1 MAHPQV
7 GWLRVAA
14 HSPSGRDTSG
24 PAKPVSRYLPH
35 CIRVVAAGLL
45 SAACA
50 LAQAQSV
57 TLTGTI
63 GSRAI
68 LIVNGGAPKT
78 LAVGETFQGVKLLAL
93 QGEQATVEAEGKR
106 VALRMDTPVSIG
118 GGGSAG
124 GGGTRIVLPASSGG
138 HFMAQGAIN
147 GRTVNFMLDT
157 GATTIALSAADAQR
171 IGLDFSKGQPVRMNT
186 ANGVSQGYR
195 VQLASVRVGD
205 VEVYDVEAIVS
216 QQPMPYILLGNS
228 FINRFSMRRDADQMV
243 LEKRF

>member
-1 MAHPQV
+1 MKAI
-7 GWLRVAA
+7 
-14 HSPSGRDTSG
+14 
-24 PAKPVSRYLPH
+24 LP
-35 CIRVVAAGLL
+35 LL
-45 SAACA
+45 LAAACTFA
-50 LAQAQSV
+50 HAQSV

-78 LAVGETFQGVKLLAL
+78 VAVGETFQGVKLVSL
-93 QGEQATVEAEGKR
+93 QGEQAMVEAGGKR

-118 GGGSAG
+118 GNGGSG
-124 GGGTRIVLPASSGG
+124 GGGTRIVLPVSSGG

-147 GRTVNFMLDT
+147 GRAVSFMLDT
-157 GATTIALSAADAQR
+157 GATTIAMSAADAQR

-186 ANGVSQGYR
+186 ANGVAQGHR
-195 VQLASVRVGD
+195 VRLASVRVGD

-216 QQPMPYILLGNS
+216 EQPMPFILLGNS

>member
-1 MAHPQV
+1 MKILIP
-7 GWLRVAA
+7 
-14 HSPSGRDTSG
+14 
-24 PAKPVSRYLPH
+24 
-35 CIRVVAAGLL
+35 LL
-45 SAACA
+45 LAAACT

-78 LAVGETFQGVKLLAL
+78 LAVGETFQGVKLVSL
-93 QGEQATVEAEGKR
+93 QGDQATVEADGKR

-118 GGGSAG
+118 GGGGS
-124 GGGTRIVLPASSGG
+124 GGGTRIVLPVGSGG

-157 GATTIALSAADAQR
+157 GATTIAMSAADAQR

-186 ANGVSQGYR
+186 ANGVAQGYR
-195 VQLASVRVGD
+195 VRLASVRVGD
-205 VEVYDVEAIVS
+205 VEIYDVEAIVS
-216 QQPMPYILLGNS
+216 QQPMPYVLLGNS

>member
-1 MAHPQV
+1 MK
-7 GWLRVAA
+7 
-14 HSPSGRDTSG
+14 
-24 PAKPVSRYLPH
+24 KP
-35 CIRVVAAGLL
+35 LL
-45 SAACA
+45 ALLFAAACA

-78 LAVGETFQGVKLLAL
+78 LAIGESFQGVKLVSL

-106 VALRMDTPVSIG
+106 VGLRMDTPVSIG
-118 GGGSAG
+118 GGGPAG

-147 GRTVNFMLDT
+147 GRSVNFMLDT

-186 ANGVSQGYR
+186 ANGMSQGYR
-195 VQLASVRVGD
+195 VKLGSVRVGD
-205 VEVYDVEAIVS
+205 VEVYDVDAIVS
-216 QQPMPYILLGNS
+216 PEPMPYILLGNS
-228 FINRFSMRRDADQMV
+228 FISRFSMRRDADQMV